1 MPFLCLS
8 YFLFDWTWA
17 YRQTCKITPIQ
28 FASHLDTCRINCGV
42 IVQLLLFSFYM
53 LCHEVWMDLQ
63 FLQNVTH
70 CGYCCCCCALDNAL
84 AARGVMI
91 GLNWSSSSTLAST
104 LAITA
109 TTKTSKSSRLRWQWR
124 SRRRYLWL
132 DADCWW
138 IVQKPNFNFFLE
150 FYVMLAFICCC
161 FFIAHFFAFGFYLSI
176 GVGLNFAQPSYKLLL
191 LLLFLYYRPL

>member
-17 YRQTCKITPIQ
+17 CRQTCKITPIQ
-28 FASHLDTCRINCGV
+28 FASYLDTCRINCGV

-53 LCHEVWMDLQ
+53 LCHDVWMDLQ

-70 CGYCCCCCALDNAL
+70 CGYCCCCALDNAL

-109 TTKTSKSSRLRWQWR
+109 TTETSKSSRLRWQWR

-138 IVQKPNFNFFLE
+138 IVQKPNFNFFFE

-161 FFIAHFFAFGFYLSI
+161 FFIAHFLLS
-176 GVGLNFAQPSYKLLL
+176 VSTF
-191 LLLFLYYRPL
+191 PLALD